1 MDENVS
7 NRGVVSRL
15 CGDARVAECV
25 RVRGAAP
32 IVAAVQFQ
40 QAAVLRRLLADP
52 RVEVNSVVTTSGG
65 HGLLH
70 WAAMCGNTPAIA
82 TIAAWPGA
90 DVNLRN
96 SAGETPLMLAVKTK
110 NAAAVSALLGVAG
123 VDLEVE
129 EGDWSLEDLAR
140 RWMAST
146 GRRDSRFRAQ
156 TSRQILGLLSQ
167 ARSAS
172 QQLECKHLL
181 NLYPRAERERRRE
194 RERAELEARARLE
207 RDRARLGAGQGEELQ
222 EVIRRELARLQLEAG
237 TTAAVVDLDTPSTAD
252 TGEYVVVVAA
262 GEAGDRLEQLSR
274 DPDTETSA
282 GTTRSVVTS
291 LTTARGE
298 LPGLSGSMEELNKSV
313 NEISSLVEEQIEKIL
328 KRMEEISIKIA
339 ERERSLRPLSGKQ
352 EQELAELQRRHEVEE
367 GGHYADFRQEVAE
380 LSELH
385 ERELEQLQQA
395 GTTTRDLNR
404 RLHHALHRLEDEEAA
419 LQKSQE
425 TRIIAMFVKQEAEM
439 KELRRAQEA
448 AVEAALAEDGVVA
461 RLRASKRE
469 AGRLLARLT
478 SKPEVVSCPE
488 CPVCYEALR
497 PPRRILQCVSGHL
510 TCVDCARKVERFDC
524 PTCKQDFSGRA
535 TAMEQFLRTL
545 FNKE

>member
-1 MDENVS
+1 MHGQAGQQVPG
-7 NRGVVSRL
+7 RGQQ
-15 CGDARVAECV
+15 GDA
-25 RVRGAAP
+25 GAAEP
-32 IVAAVQFQ
+32 GQVSQPAGSWSVNICHICVA
-40 QAAVLRRLLADP
+40 
-52 RVEVNSVVTTSGG
+52 
-65 HGLLH
+65 
-70 WAAMCGNTPAIA
+70 
-82 TIAAWPGA
+82 
-90 DVNLRN
+90 
-96 SAGETPLMLAVKTK
+96 
-110 NAAAVSALLGVAG
+110 
-123 VDLEVE
+123 
-129 EGDWSLEDLAR
+129 
-140 RWMAST
+140 
-146 GRRDSRFRAQ
+146 
-156 TSRQILGLLSQ
+156 
-167 ARSAS
+167 
-172 QQLECKHLL
+172 
-181 NLYPRAERERRRE
+181 RAERERRRE
-194 RERAELEARARLE
+194 RERAELEARERLE

-237 TTAAVVDLDTPSTAD
+237 TTAAVVDMDTPSAAD

-274 DPDTETSA
+274 DPDTETS
-282 GTTRSVVTS
+282 GGITRSLVTS
-291 LTTARGE
+291 LTARGE
-298 LPGLSGSMEELNKSV
+298 QPGLSGSMEELNKSV
-313 NEISSLVEEQIEKIL
+313 NKISSLVEEQIEKIL

-339 ERERSLRPLSGKQ
+339 ERERSLKPLSGKQ
-352 EQELAELQRRHEVEE
+352 EQERAELRRRHEVEE

-380 LSELH
+380 LSALH
-385 ERELEQLQQA
+385 ERELDQLQQA
-395 GTTTRDLNR
+395 AATTRDLNR
-404 RLHHALHRLEDEEAA
+404 RLHLALHRLEDEEAA

-488 CPVCYEALR
+488 CPVCYEPLR

-510 TCVDCARKVERFDC
+510 TCVECARKVERFDC